1 MVWLDFE
8 KIGDRLR
15 HIRRI
20 KKLRLSDVARL
31 VPCSESMLSKV
42 ETSSIVPSLHML
54 HRIASVLDISVAEL
68 IDTPEEAGLMIFTD
82 GSRPVMHLQDGENG
96 GLTLERLI
104 PFSRGRILNAN
115 VHVISPG
122 AGNGGELKHAGE
134 EIGYVLEGQIEL
146 TVRGETRILNAGDSF
161 FFESHIPHRYRNS
174 GHVIARVIWVNS
186 PIL

>member
-1 MVWLDFE
+1 MDFE
-8 KIGDRLR
+8 KIGVRLR

-42 ETSSIVPSLHML
+42 ETSSIIPSLHML

-68 IDTPEEAGLMIFTD
+68 IDTPEEAGLMIFTN
-82 GSRPVMHLQDGENG
+82 GSRPLMHLQDGENG

-115 VHVISPG
+115 VHVIAPG
-122 AGNGGELKHAGE
+122 AGNGGELKHNGE
-134 EIGYVLEGQIEL
+134 EIGFVLEGQIEL
-146 TVRGETRILNAGDSF
+146 TVRGETRVLNVGDSF

-174 GHVIARVIWVNS
+174 GQVIARVIWVNS
-186 PIL
+186 PIA